1 MFARSLSVRLKRNK
15 VAEFMRLFDEQT
27 TPLLRQKDGFLHVL
41 TLVSPGGHDV
51 VAISI
56 WSGKEKAEAYS
67 QSGYADAL
75 QTLRPV
81 LDGTPEVRGFEVCS
95 ATFLNT
101 CATNAS
107 LAAALVVAGE

>member
-15 VAEFMRLFDEQT
+15 VAEFMRLFDEQA

-51 VAISI
+51 LAISI

-67 QSGYADAL
+67 QSGYAEVL

-95 ATFLNT
+95 ATFLNASFANAGL
-101 CATNAS
+101 ATAS
-107 LAAALVVAGE
+107 VVAGE